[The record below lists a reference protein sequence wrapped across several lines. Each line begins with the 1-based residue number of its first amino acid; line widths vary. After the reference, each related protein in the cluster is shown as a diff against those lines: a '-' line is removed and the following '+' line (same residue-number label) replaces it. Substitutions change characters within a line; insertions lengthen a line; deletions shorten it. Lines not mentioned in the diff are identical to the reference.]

1 MGNTGPESTVPPTG
15 RGGGGA
21 GLRPAG
27 ADAGQGSGERPIK
40 VLRVIARL
48 NMGGPALH
56 VAYLT
61 AGLRDR
67 GYDTTLVAG
76 SLARGED
83 SMDFVAEQL
92 GIRVEHIAEL
102 RRDISAVHDLRAVLS
117 LARLI
122 RRERPTIL
130 HTHTAKAGAVG
141 RLAALLAGG
150 ARPPIVVHTFH
161 GHVLR
166 GYFGP
171 VRTFGFRQLERW
183 LARMTTSLVAV
194 SPEVR
199 DDLVGLG
206 VAPRDRFTVVRLGI
220 QLEERVADHDRRDE
234 TRRVLGIGPDSFTVG
249 WIGRMT
255 AVKRTSDV
263 LLAFKRLRERGVDA
277 RLCMVGDGPD
287 REPLERRAHE
297 LGIMRNTLFLGY
309 QEDVAPFYAAFDAMI
324 LPSGNEGTP
333 VSAIE
338 ALAAGRPVV
347 ATRVGG
353 VPDVVRDGED
363 GFLVDTGDVDMLADR
378 LARLAEDPKLRAAM
392 GEAGRSRVLAR
403 YSVERLIDDVD
414 RLYRS
419 LLATT

>member
-1 MGNTGPESTVPPTG
+1 MPEPVD
-15 RGGGGA
+15 
-21 GLRPAG
+21 RPV
-27 ADAGQGSGERPIK
+27 R

-61 AGLRDR
+61 HGLRER

-83 SMDFVAEQL
+83 SMEFVAREL
-92 GIRVEHIAEL
+92 GIEATHLPEL
-102 RRDISAVHDLRAVLS
+102 RRDIAPVRDLQATLR
-117 LARLI
+117 LAQLI
-122 RRERPTIL
+122 RRLRPDIL

-141 RLAALLAGG
+141 RLAAAIVGD

-171 VRTFGFRQLERW
+171 RLSYGFRLLERW
-183 LARMTTSLVAV
+183 LAKRTDALVAV

-199 DDLVGLG
+199 DELVRLG
-206 VAPRDRFTVVRLGI
+206 VAPAEKFTVVRVGI
-220 QLEERVADHDRRDE
+220 ELAGRVADVDGRAE
-234 TRRVLGIGPDSFTVG
+234 TRRRLGIAGDSFTVG
-249 WIGRMT
+249 WVGRMT
-255 AVKRTSDV
+255 GVKRTSDV

-277 RLCMVGDGPD
+277 FLCMIGDGPE
-287 REPLERRAHE
+287 REQLERRAHE
-297 LGIMRNTLFLGY
+297 LGIMKRTLFLGY
-309 QEDVAPFYAAFDAMI
+309 QEQVAPYYAALDAMI

-353 VPDVVRDGED
+353 LPDVVREGED
-363 GFLVDTGDVDMLADR
+363 GFLVAPGAVDELADR
-378 LARLAEDPKLRAAM
+378 LEQLAADEELRRRM
-392 GEAGRSRVLAR
+392 GEAGRERVVPR
-403 YSVERLIDDVD
+403 YSVARLIDDVD
-414 RLYRS
+414 ALYRS
-419 LLATT
+419 LLAKT